1 MARQLAVCAVVLSTK
16 MLPEPLLTH
25 VNSPLIASSLS
36 SAIFSFRSQTGSFLF
51 QLFGCSFTQLGNTY
65 WMPGTVPSPLLV
77 LFHLTLMTAYET
89 LCVC

>member
-36 SAIFSFRSQTGSFLF
+36 SAICFLVFGVKLDLFYSSFLGV
-51 QLFGCSFTQLGNTY
+51 LLPNWEIPTGCQ
-65 WMPGTVPSPLLV
+65 
-77 LFHLTLMTAYET
+77 A
-89 LCVC
+89 LCQALY

>member
-36 SAIFSFRSQTGSFLF
+36 SAICFLVFGVKLDLFYSSFWVFFYPTGKYLLDARHCAKPFISIISFNSHDSL
-51 QLFGCSFTQLGNTY
+51 
-65 WMPGTVPSPLLV
+65 
-77 LFHLTLMTAYET
+77 
-89 LCVC
+89 